1 MFEMMSAAG
10 HMRDPELRPV
20 RDRRIMIPVRL
31 RVPVDADRHFK
42 PACTHHVEL
51 LFGSGQRIGHRAFR
65 SDLPTSLAIF
75 ATALMHKSVRSGVP
89 SMVRSKKNALDPQS
103 IIARLDGERL
113 ETKYQKDQVVYSQG
127 DAADSV
133 FYVHSGK
140 VKVTVVSEEGKEAVV
155 AILLPGSFCGEECLT
170 GHTLRISTVKTLT
183 ECQLVRMAKAGIV
196 RALHEDHEFS
206 ELFTAYLME
215 RNIRVQED
223 LVDQLL
229 NSTEKRLARLLL
241 ILANYGKEERPDPIV
256 PKINQE
262 TLAEMIGT
270 SRTHVNF
277 FMNKFRQLGFIEYNG
292 DIKVNRSLLNMLLH
306 EKPQIAASD

>member
-1 MFEMMSAAG
+1 MNQNEKRAS
-10 HMRDPELRPV
+10 DPE
-20 RDRRIMIPVRL
+20 
-31 RVPVDADRHFK
+31 
-42 PACTHHVEL
+42 
-51 LFGSGQRIGHRAFR
+51 G
-65 SDLPTSLAIF
+65 
-75 ATALMHKSVRSGVP
+75 
-89 SMVRSKKNALDPQS
+89 
-103 IIARLDGERL
+103 IIAKLNGGKSEAA
-113 ETKYQKDQVVYSQG
+113 YQRDQIVYSQG
-127 DAADSV
+127 EPADGV
-133 FYVHSGK
+133 FCVQSGK
-140 VKVTVVSEEGKEAVV
+140 IKVTVVSEEGKEAVV

-170 GHTLRISTVKTLT
+170 GHKLRISTVRALT
-183 ECQLVRMAKAGIV
+183 ECRLVRMAKAATM
-196 RALHEDHEFS
+196 RALHDDHQFS
-206 ELFTAYLME
+206 QLFTSYLME

-306 EKPQIAASD
+306 EKPQIKS

>member
-1 MFEMMSAAG
+1 
-10 HMRDPELRPV
+10 MRN
-20 RDRRIMIPVRL
+20 I
-31 RVPVDADRHFK
+31 K
-42 PACTHHVEL
+42 
-51 LFGSGQRIGHRAFR
+51 
-65 SDLPTSLAIF
+65 
-75 ATALMHKSVRSGVP
+75 
-89 SMVRSKKNALDPQS
+89 
-103 IIARLDGERL
+103 
-113 ETKYQKDQVVYSQG
+113 KDQIVYSQG

-133 FYVHSGK
+133 FYVQSGK
-140 VKVTVVSEEGKEAVV
+140 VKVTVISEEGKEAVV
-155 AILLPGSFCGEECLT
+155 AILLPGSFCGEECLS

-183 ECQLVRMAKAGIV
+183 ECRLVRMSKASIV

-241 ILANYGKEERPDPIV
+241 ILANYGKEDRPDPIV

>member
-1 MFEMMSAAG
+1 M
-10 HMRDPELRPV
+10 
-20 RDRRIMIPVRL
+20 
-31 RVPVDADRHFK
+31 
-42 PACTHHVEL
+42 T
-51 LFGSGQRIGHRAFR
+51 Q
-65 SDLPTSLAIF
+65 
-75 ATALMHKSVRSGVP
+75 
-89 SMVRSKKNALDPQS
+89 SKKRAPDPHS
-103 IIARLDGERL
+103 IIARLDGGRSEA
-113 ETKYQKDQVVYSQG
+113 KYQRDQIVYSQG
-127 DAADSV
+127 DVADSV
-133 FYVHSGK
+133 FYVQSGK

-183 ECQLVRMAKAGIV
+183 ECAIIRMAKASIV
-196 RALHEDHEFS
+196 RALHEDHQFS

-241 ILANYGKEERPDPIV
+241 ILANYGKEDRPDPIV

-306 EKPQIAASD
+306 EKPQIASPE